1 MDTYIGTVL
10 YFGVTRLRNVAYLC
24 NCLAPPTSQHCPATV
39 ASLLAMLAMA
49 TQIGAEL
56 AGWFVFFKNLATR
69 WEKMIARHSFS
80 ESLCLLQQFR
90 GNCKVQGS
98 STKAGLISG
107 AILDCSTSLKAI
119 VERIFI
125 LFCDKNSVFTNLLH

>member
-24 NCLAPPTSQHCPATV
+24 ICLAPPTTQHYPATV

-56 AGWFVFFKNLATR
+56 AGRFVFQEFGNEMGENDSEALLFR
-69 WEKMIARHSFS
+69 ISWFS
-80 ESLCLLQQFR
+80 TTVSWQL
-90 GNCKVQGS
+90 
-98 STKAGLISG
+98 
-107 AILDCSTSLKAI
+107 
-119 VERIFI
+119 
-125 LFCDKNSVFTNLLH
+125 